1 MKLATLGMSID
12 MNSSF
17 SFLSRSLNEYTEEL
31 SKSLDKRINSL
42 SRSLNESYASI
53 DTSLSIKIDQIEDKS
68 VGIED
73 KSVETEDKSVEKL
86 EKAKN
91 KLETF
96 ARITNTI
103 AGTTKTIAGA
113 IDKVGQ
119 ASDHY
124 MAIQSRIEAINDG
137 QQTVNEL
144 NDKIFASAGRTRTS
158 YEDMVGIVDNLASNA
173 GGAFSSNDEML
184 GFSELMVKSM
194 KIAGASQNT
203 QKDVM
208 NKLTGAMEKGKLQG
222 DAFNSILQ
230 NTPMLAQAMA
240 DKLGVSL
247 KTLKDMGSQ
256 GKLSSGVLKSALFSS
271 ADDINSKFADV
282 PITYGEII
290 TRIKD
295 MISKSLA
302 PAFQKFND
310 LLNSD
315 GAREFIN
322 NIANGIA
329 FIAGLA
335 SMLIEGVIGIASL
348 FLDNWSIIAPIIL
361 GIIAALV
368 VYSVVMGIIPSIQIA
383 VKAAQDALNTSL
395 TACPIAWIIMAVIL
409 LIAVFY
415 GVIAAINQFTGQSL
429 SATGIIVG
437 AFMVALAFIGNLFI
451 TAYNLIIDVFCII
464 WNIIISFV
472 EFFANVFNDPIG
484 SIIRLFA
491 NMGDAV
497 LGIIEAIASG
507 IDTLFGT
514 NFAEGVSGWRDDLKG
529 MTDKLVEKQEIE
541 IERLDPNEE
550 HIDRLEYEKA
560 FDYGNDIGKGIDNA
574 VGGIFNKDIF
584 EKDNPIDKFDQG
596 GFDKDNMNINSV
608 NQVNNVGS
616 VDDTVDVSSEDL
628 KVMRELAEI
637 KAVENFVTLTPSV
650 QVQTGDI
657 KNDVDVNKV
666 VKKIGDLLK
675 DDIATSTKEVYALG

>member
-1 MKLATLGMSID
+1 MATLGMSID

-17 SFLSRSLNEYTEEL
+17 SFLSRSLNESTEEL

-42 SRSLNESYASI
+42 SRSLNESYASL
-53 DTSLSIKIDQIEDKS
+53 DTSLSIKIDQTEDKS
-68 VGIED
+68 VG
-73 KSVETEDKSVEKL
+73 KVEKI
-86 EKAKN
+86 KN
-91 KLETF
+91 KFQSL
-96 ARITNTI
+96 AGITNTI
-103 AGTTKTIAGA
+103 ASN

-158 YEDMVGIVDNLASNA
+158 YEDMVGIVDNLGTKAS
-173 GGAFSSNDEML
+173 GAFSSNDEML

-194 KIAGASQNT
+194 KIAGAPQKT

-256 GKLSSGVLKSALFSS
+256 GKISSGVLKSALFSS

-295 MISKSLA
+295 MINKSLA
-302 PAFQKFND
+302 PAFQKFSD

-315 GAREFIN
+315 GARLFIS
-322 NIANGIA
+322 NIGNCIA
-329 FIAGLA
+329 LIVGLG
-335 SMLIEGVIGIASL
+335 STLMNVVIGIASL
-348 FLDNWSIIAPIIL
+348 FLDNWSIIAPIIW
-361 GIIAALV
+361 GIIAALI
-368 VYSVVMGIIPSIQIA
+368 VYNYTILTSLFSTIMDIA
-383 VKAAQDALNTSL
+383 AKIAHKVASCAETVAIFALIAAQDGLNAAFA
-395 TACPIAWIIMAVIL
+395 ACPITWIIMGVIM

-451 TAYNLIIDVFCII
+451 GAYNLIIDVVCII
-464 WNIIISFV
+464 WNIIAAFV

-491 NMGDAV
+491 NMGDAI

-657 KNDVDVNKV
+657 KNDIDVNKV